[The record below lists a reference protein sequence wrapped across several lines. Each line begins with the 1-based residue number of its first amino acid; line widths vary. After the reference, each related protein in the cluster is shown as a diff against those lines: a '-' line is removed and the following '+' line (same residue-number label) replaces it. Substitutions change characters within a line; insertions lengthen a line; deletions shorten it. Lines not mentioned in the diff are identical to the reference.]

1 MSKIY
6 FQNFKKDVSFT
17 FITKN
22 TKEFIDLNQK
32 KFHTIGIGVTFSPNL
47 KANVCQS
54 ARLALLFKASLVL
67 IHVGEASQEK
77 SATFSSCLAP
87 FLKDGLIA
95 KVVFNP
101 GEPVGSILES
111 VKQNGIDLLI
121 LGALQRENFL
131 KYYIGSIARK
141 ITRKA
146 SCSVMLLINPSIEQL
161 PCKHIVVNGLED
173 EKTPATISAAFFV
186 AEALSSEKITIV
198 EEVYNSDIGN
208 VQDDKSL
215 RKSTLLKE
223 KISRREDSRIQKILE
238 DIPQNQKENKL
249 IASQPI
255 FGKRGYSIGHYAEVV
270 RADLL
275 VMNAPKASGFWD
287 RLFPH
292 DLEHILT
299 ELPTDILIVQ

>member
-1 MSKIY
+1 M
-6 FQNFKKDVSFT
+6 
-17 FITKN
+17 
-22 TKEFIDLNQK
+22 
-32 KFHTIGIGVTFSPNL
+32 
-47 KANVCQS
+47 
-54 ARLALLFKASLVL
+54 L
-67 IHVGEASQEK
+67 IHIGEASKEK
-77 SATFSSCLAP
+77 SATFASYLAP
-87 FLKDGLIA
+87 FLKDGLVA
-95 KVVFNP
+95 KVVFSP
-101 GEPVGSILES
+101 GEPVGAILES

-198 EEVYNSDIGN
+198 EEVYNTDIGN

-238 DIPQNQKENKL
+238 DIPQKHKENKQVGT
-249 IASQPI
+249 QPI
-255 FGKRGYSIGHYAEVV
+255 FGKRGYSIGHYAQVV

-275 VMNAPKASGFWD
+275 VMNAPKASGFLD
-287 RLFPH
+287 RLFPQ